1 MIIQQLLC
9 GGEPFFGTKPIA
21 QVLRRAGLKMMRG
34 KKNLPC
40 TSVPSPFPTKSRTR
54 NKQETSPRVW
64 QGSKQIGALSGTLY
78 ESPKYPPAFDFAS
91 VDSCLLGVLDY
102 SSKMSRSTKRSA
114 QFEAAVFTG
123 RAIVATDVQTSTPG
137 PVEN

>member
-1 MIIQQLLC
+1 MV
-9 GGEPFFGTKPIA
+9 GNPFLGQNP
-21 QVLRRAGLKMMRG
+21 QHSYSRAGLKMMRG

-40 TSVPSPFPTKSRTR
+40 PFPTKSRTR

-91 VDSCLLGVLDY
+91 VDSCLLGVPDCMY
-102 SSKMSRSTKRSA
+102 
-114 QFEAAVFTG
+114 
-123 RAIVATDVQTSTPG
+123 IYIYI
-137 PVEN
+137 